1 MIYGVDYMTVNYCGL
16 SEAYK
21 KIVTECYPSIEA
33 HIKIR
38 CSEYLDEYFRRRRII
53 PELADEHFFSDYF
66 LKWLPYKVCLEDTDV
81 IDSFYSSA
89 EEYIRLTDM
98 INGTSAHKRFLL
110 VDSKVK
116 YETARLMMLKRNIVE
131 YNNSFIISKMPWI
144 IDFDKYKTKK
154 KASAEDDEHDNGR
167 FKVESFFSGNSVVLK
182 KINGG
187 YCIRLFFSKDIMDL
201 IDEKD
206 SFDISIIKSKKNGK
220 WVLDEIN
227 GCYTI
232 G

>member
-1 MIYGVDYMTVNYCGL
+1 MTVNYCGL

-21 KIVTECYPSIEA
+21 KIVIECYPSIEA

-187 YCIRLFFSKDIMDL
+187 YFIRLFFSKDIMDL

-206 SFDISIIKSKKNGK
+206 IFDISIIKSKKNGK

>member
-1 MIYGVDYMTVNYCGL
+1 MTVNYCGL

-167 FKVESFFSGNSVVLK
+167 FKVESFFPGNSVVLK

-187 YCIRLFFSKDIMDL
+187 YFIRLFFSKDIMDL

-206 SFDISIIKSKKNGK
+206 IFDISIIKSKKNGK

>member
-1 MIYGVDYMTVNYCGL
+1 MTVNYCGL

-187 YCIRLFFSKDIMDL
+187 YFIRLFFSKDIMDL

-206 SFDISIIKSKKNGK
+206 ILNGFLTK
-220 WVLDEIN
+220 
-227 GCYTI
+227 
-232 G
+232 

>member
-1 MIYGVDYMTVNYCGL
+1 MTVNYCGL

-38 CSEYLDEYFRRRRII
+38 CSDYLDEYFRRRRII

-187 YCIRLFFSKDIMDL
+187 YFIRLFFSKDIMDL

-206 SFDISIIKSKKNGK
+206 IFDISIIKSKKNGK

>member
-1 MIYGVDYMTVNYCGL
+1 MTVNYCGL

-187 YCIRLFFSKDIMDL
+187 YFIRLFFSKDIMDL

-206 SFDISIIKSKKNGK
+206 IFDISIIKSKKNGK
-220 WVLDEIN
+220 WVLDEII
-227 GCYTI
+227 GGYTI

>member
-187 YCIRLFFSKDIMDL
+187 YFIRLFFSKDIMDL

-206 SFDISIIKSKKNGK
+206 IFDISIIKSKKNGK

>member
-1 MIYGVDYMTVNYCGL
+1 MTVNYCGL

-98 INGTSAHKRFLL
+98 INGTSAYKRFLL

-187 YCIRLFFSKDIMDL
+187 YFIRLFFSKDTMDL

-206 SFDISIIKSKKNGK
+206 IFDISIIKSKKNGK

>member
-1 MIYGVDYMTVNYCGL
+1 MTVNYCGL

-131 YNNSFIISKMPWI
+131 SNNSLIISKMPWI

-187 YCIRLFFSKDIMDL
+187 YFIRLFFSKDIMDL

-206 SFDISIIKSKKNGK
+206 IFDISIIKSKKNGK

>member
-1 MIYGVDYMTVNYCGL
+1 MTVNYCGL

-182 KINGG
+182 KINRG
-187 YCIRLFFSKDIMDL
+187 YFIRLFFSKDIMDL

-206 SFDISIIKSKKNGK
+206 IFDISIIKSKKNGK

>member
-1 MIYGVDYMTVNYCGL
+1 MTVNYCGL

-98 INGTSAHKRFLL
+98 INGTSAYKRFLL

-187 YCIRLFFSKDIMDL
+187 YFIRLFFSKDIMDL

-206 SFDISIIKSKKNGK
+206 IFDISIIKSKKNGK

>member
-1 MIYGVDYMTVNYCGL
+1 MTVNYCGL

-53 PELADEHFFSDYF
+53 PELADEHFFSDFF

-187 YCIRLFFSKDIMDL
+187 YFIRLFFSKDIMDL

-206 SFDISIIKSKKNGK
+206 IFDISIIKSKKNGK

>member
-1 MIYGVDYMTVNYCGL
+1 MTVNYCGL

-131 YNNSFIISKMPWI
+131 YNNSFIISKMPWR

-187 YCIRLFFSKDIMDL
+187 YFIRLFFSKDIMDL

-206 SFDISIIKSKKNGK
+206 IFDISIIKSKKNGK

-232 G
+232 V

>member
-1 MIYGVDYMTVNYCGL
+1 MTVNYCGL

-187 YCIRLFFSKDIMDL
+187 YFIRLFFSKDIMDL

-206 SFDISIIKSKKNGK
+206 IFDISIIKSKKNGK

-227 GCYTI
+227 VCYTI

>member
-1 MIYGVDYMTVNYCGL
+1 MTVNYCGL

-53 PELADEHFFSDYF
+53 PELADEHFFSEYF

-187 YCIRLFFSKDIMDL
+187 YFIRLFFSKDIMDL
-201 IDEKD
+201 IAEKD
-206 SFDISIIKSKKNGK
+206 IFDISIIKSKKNGK

>member
-1 MIYGVDYMTVNYCGL
+1 MTVNYCGL

-187 YCIRLFFSKDIMDL
+187 YFIRLFFSKDIMDL

-206 SFDISIIKSKKNGK
+206 IFDISIIKSNKNGK

>member
-1 MIYGVDYMTVNYCGL
+1 MTVNYCGL

-53 PELADEHFFSDYF
+53 LELADEHFFSDYF

-187 YCIRLFFSKDIMDL
+187 YFIRLFFSKDIMDL

-206 SFDISIIKSKKNGK
+206 IFDISIIKSKKNGK

>member
-1 MIYGVDYMTVNYCGL
+1 MTVNYCGL

-21 KIVTECYPSIEA
+21 KIVTECYPLAEA

-38 CSEYLDEYFRRRRII
+38 CSEYLDEYFRRRRIM

-98 INGTSAHKRFLL
+98 IKGTSAHKRFLFI
-110 VDSKVK
+110 DPKVK
-116 YETARLMMLKRNIVE
+116 YETARLLMLKRNIVE

-144 IDFDKYKTKK
+144 IDFDKYKAKK
-154 KASAEDDEHDNGR
+154 KVSVEDDEYDNGR

-187 YCIRLFFSKDIMDL
+187 YFIRLFFNKDIMDL

-206 SFDISIIKSKKNGK
+206 IFDISIIKNKNNGK

-227 GCYTI
+227 GCYTM

>member
-1 MIYGVDYMTVNYCGL
+1 MTVNYCGL

-187 YCIRLFFSKDIMDL
+187 YFIRLFFSKDIMDL

-206 SFDISIIKSKKNGK
+206 IFDISIIKSKKKGK

>member
-1 MIYGVDYMTVNYCGL
+1 MTVNYCGL

-66 LKWLPYKVCLEDTDV
+66 LKWLPYKVGLEDTDV

-187 YCIRLFFSKDIMDL
+187 YFIRLFFSKDIMDL

-206 SFDISIIKSKKNGK
+206 IFDISIIKSKKNGK

>member
-1 MIYGVDYMTVNYCGL
+1 MTVNYCGL

-98 INGTSAHKRFLL
+98 IDGTSAHKRFLL

-187 YCIRLFFSKDIMDL
+187 YFIRLFFSKDIMDL

-206 SFDISIIKSKKNGK
+206 IFDISIIKSKKNGK

>member
-1 MIYGVDYMTVNYCGL
+1 MTVNYCGL
-16 SEAYK
+16 SESYK

-66 LKWLPYKVCLEDTDV
+66 LKWLPYTVCLEDTDV

-187 YCIRLFFSKDIMDL
+187 YFIRLFFSKDIMDL

-206 SFDISIIKSKKNGK
+206 IFDISIIKSKKNGK

>member
-1 MIYGVDYMTVNYCGL
+1 MTVNYCGL

-66 LKWLPYKVCLEDTDV
+66 LKWLPYKVYLEDTDV

-131 YNNSFIISKMPWI
+131 YNSSFIISKMPWI

-187 YCIRLFFSKDIMDL
+187 YFIRLFFSKDIMDL

-206 SFDISIIKSKKNGK
+206 IFDISIIKSKKNGK

>member
-1 MIYGVDYMTVNYCGL
+1 MTVNYCGL

-81 IDSFYSSA
+81 IDSFHSSA

-187 YCIRLFFSKDIMDL
+187 YFIRLFFSKDIMDL

-206 SFDISIIKSKKNGK
+206 IFDISIIKSKKNGK

>member
-1 MIYGVDYMTVNYCGL
+1 MTVNYCGL

-21 KIVTECYPSIEA
+21 KIVTECYTSIEA

-38 CSEYLDEYFRRRRII
+38 CSEYMDEYFRRRRII

-98 INGTSAHKRFLL
+98 INGTSAYKRFLL

-187 YCIRLFFSKDIMDL
+187 YFIRLFFSKDIMDL

-206 SFDISIIKSKKNGK
+206 IFDISIIKSKKNGK

>member
-1 MIYGVDYMTVNYCGL
+1 MTVNYCGL

-98 INGTSAHKRFLL
+98 INGTSAHKRCLL

-187 YCIRLFFSKDIMDL
+187 YFIRLFFSKDIMDL
-201 IDEKD
+201 IAEKD
-206 SFDISIIKSKKNGK
+206 IFDISIIKSKKNGK

>member
-1 MIYGVDYMTVNYCGL
+1 MTVNYCGL

-167 FKVESFFSGNSVVLK
+167 FSGNSVVLK

-187 YCIRLFFSKDIMDL
+187 YFIRLFFSKDIMDL

-206 SFDISIIKSKKNGK
+206 IFDISIIKSKKNGK

>member
-1 MIYGVDYMTVNYCGL
+1 MTVIYCGL

-187 YCIRLFFSKDIMDL
+187 YFIRLFFSKEIMDL
-201 IDEKD
+201 IDEKEN
-206 SFDISIIKSKKNGK
+206 FDISIIKSKKNGK

>member
-1 MIYGVDYMTVNYCGL
+1 MTVNYCGL
-16 SEAYK
+16 SKAYK

-187 YCIRLFFSKDIMDL
+187 YFIRLFFSKDIMDL

-206 SFDISIIKSKKNGK
+206 IFDISIIKSKKNGK
-220 WVLDEIN
+220 WVLGEIN

>member
-1 MIYGVDYMTVNYCGL
+1 M
-16 SEAYK
+16 
-21 KIVTECYPSIEA
+21 
-33 HIKIR
+33 
-38 CSEYLDEYFRRRRII
+38 
-53 PELADEHFFSDYF
+53 
-66 LKWLPYKVCLEDTDV
+66 CLEDTDV

-187 YCIRLFFSKDIMDL
+187 YFIRLFFSKDIMDL

-206 SFDISIIKSKKNGK
+206 IFDISIIKSKKNGK

>member
-1 MIYGVDYMTVNYCGL
+1 MTVNYCGL

-167 FKVESFFSGNSVVLK
+167 FKVESFFFGNSVVLK

-187 YCIRLFFSKDIMDL
+187 YFIRLFFSKDIMDL

-206 SFDISIIKSKKNGK
+206 IFDISIIKSKKNGK

>member
-1 MIYGVDYMTVNYCGL
+1 MTVNYCGL

-38 CSEYLDEYFRRRRII
+38 CSEYLDEYFRRRQII

-66 LKWLPYKVCLEDTDV
+66 LKWLPYKVYLEDTDV

-187 YCIRLFFSKDIMDL
+187 YFIRLFFSKDIMDL

-206 SFDISIIKSKKNGK
+206 IFDISIIKSKKNGK

>member
-1 MIYGVDYMTVNYCGL
+1 MTVNYCGL

-167 FKVESFFSGNSVVLK
+167 FKVERFFSGNSVVLK

-187 YCIRLFFSKDIMDL
+187 YFIRLFFSKDIMDL

-206 SFDISIIKSKKNGK
+206 IFDISIIKSKKNGK

>member
-1 MIYGVDYMTVNYCGL
+1 MTVNYCGP

-187 YCIRLFFSKDIMDL
+187 YFIRLFFSKDIMDL

-206 SFDISIIKSKKNGK
+206 IFDISIIKSKKNGK

>member
-1 MIYGVDYMTVNYCGL
+1 MTVNYCGL

-81 IDSFYSSA
+81 IDSFYSSD

-187 YCIRLFFSKDIMDL
+187 YFIRLFFSKDIMDL

-206 SFDISIIKSKKNGK
+206 IFDISIIKSKKNGK

>member
-1 MIYGVDYMTVNYCGL
+1 MTVNYCGL

-187 YCIRLFFSKDIMDL
+187 YFIRLFFSKDIMDL

-206 SFDISIIKSKKNGK
+206 IFDIRIIKSKKNGK
-220 WVLDEIN
+220 WFLDEIN

>member
-1 MIYGVDYMTVNYCGL
+1 MTVNYCGL

-66 LKWLPYKVCLEDTDV
+66 LKWLPYKVCLEDIDV

-187 YCIRLFFSKDIMDL
+187 YFIRLFFSKDIMDL

-206 SFDISIIKSKKNGK
+206 IFDISIIKSKKNGK

>member
-1 MIYGVDYMTVNYCGL
+1 MTVNYCGL

-66 LKWLPYKVCLEDTDV
+66 LKWLPYKVYLEDTDV

-98 INGTSAHKRFLL
+98 INGTSALKRFLL

-187 YCIRLFFSKDIMDL
+187 YFIRLFFSKDIMDL

-206 SFDISIIKSKKNGK
+206 IFDISIIKSKKNGK

>member
-1 MIYGVDYMTVNYCGL
+1 MTVNYCGL

-187 YCIRLFFSKDIMDL
+187 YFIRLFFSKDIMDL
-201 IDEKD
+201 IAEKD
-206 SFDISIIKSKKNGK
+206 IFDISIIKSKKNGK
-220 WVLDEIN
+220 WVLDEIK

>member
-1 MIYGVDYMTVNYCGL
+1 MTVNYCGL

-38 CSEYLDEYFRRRRII
+38 CSQYLDEYFRRRRII

-187 YCIRLFFSKDIMDL
+187 YFIRLFFSKDIMDL

-206 SFDISIIKSKKNGK
+206 IFDISIIKSKKNGK